1 MKMMLLAIDMLLT
14 LLPLFSGPY
23 RVVAY
28 KFRTFGGIR
37 RGCVTWIGIGLV
49 FPACVVTSAC
59 GDLWWIAWVALVVC
73 AYIQMIVK
81 WCSTS
86 PALDVTLP
94 HCWIGRGEPVFA
106 FILACAVAMGCGAGG
121 GAFVVTGYACS
132 TIDWPLRRLRLRVET
147 WTPGDTARLLA
158 PARNAI
164 AWTKIATHHAITWLT
179 AYARIATARARWA
192 MPICFS
198 VMRRYGLAIASVM
211 ATSLRFV
218 WGFLLK
224 RAQRPPMAPGGHYGR
239 PPSFVGRVM
248 TFVVGHLVFS
258 LITGT
263 FGFWGIMKFTGT
275 ILAIPAAIL
284 LWALGGKP
292 DLPWF
297 AKDDARG
304 AIARVEEVLADKKDE
319 LEERWHD
326 KKEVLQERWREKKE
340 VLQERWR
347 EKKEDISD
355 EVSRTSRR
363 AAWKYFTR

>member
-1 MKMMLLAIDMLLT
+1 MKTTLVAIDTLSTLLA
-14 LLPLFSGPY
+14 LFSGPY

-28 KFRTFGGIR
+28 KLRSFGGIR

-49 FPACVVTSAC
+49 FPACVVISAC
-59 GDLWWIAWVALVVC
+59 GEWWWIAWVALVAW
-73 AYIQMIVK
+73 AYIQMVAK

-86 PALDVTLP
+86 PELDATSS

-106 FILACAVAMGCGAGG
+106 VVLAIAAGMVCGAGG
-121 GAFVVTGYACS
+121 TMFFLTGYACS
-132 TIDWPLRRLRLRVET
+132 TADWLLRRLRLRVET
-147 WTPGDTARLLA
+147 WTPSDTARLLA
-158 PARNAI
+158 PARNAV
-164 AWTKIATHHAITWLT
+164 ARMTVTGRNAKAWLT
-179 AYARIATARARWA
+179 AAARMAAARGRSAA
-192 MPICFS
+192 PIYSS
-198 VMRRYGLAIASVM
+198 VMRRYGLAIAAVA

-224 RAQRPPMAPGGHYGR
+224 RAQRPPAAPGGHYGR
-239 PPSFVGRVM
+239 PPSFGGRVM
-248 TFVVGHLVFS
+248 SFVVGHMVFS

-263 FGFWGIMKFTGT
+263 LGFWGIMKFIGT

-304 AIARVEEVLADKKDE
+304 AIVRVEEVLADKKDE

-326 KKEVLQERWREKKE
+326 KKEVLQERWRDKKE
-340 VLQERWR
+340 ALQERWH
-347 EKKEDISD
+347 EKKEEISD
-355 EVSRTSRR
+355 EASRTARR
-363 AAWKYFTR
+363 TAWKLFTR